1 MLRLCVEALFVIV
14 TFVLQSTLFQ
24 AISLASIAPNAIIM
38 LVSVY
43 GFIRGK
49 KSGMFIGFFSGLLVD
64 IFYGDIIG
72 FYALLYMVVGYLN
85 GFFHARYCKE
95 EIFLPMGLVIGSDIL
110 YGIMVYV
117 LRFALRNRSSFVY
130 NFVHVIIPETI
141 YTLVITIILYRVIL
155 VINRKVEEIEKR
167 SASKFD

>member
-85 GFFHARYCKE
+85 GFFHARYYKE
-95 EIFLPMGLVIGSDIL
+95 EIFLQWDLL
-110 YGIMVYV
+110 
-117 LRFALRNRSSFVY
+117 
-130 NFVHVIIPETI
+130 
-141 YTLVITIILYRVIL
+141 
-155 VINRKVEEIEKR
+155 
-167 SASKFD
+167 